1 MFIRIYRSA
10 PDRDPPSSNPKQP
23 MRKANTQLQSDRR
36 GEILAAAKRCF
47 SRHGFH
53 SASMQAICAEAQ
65 MSPGSLYR
73 YFPSKE
79 AIIAGIAEQD
89 RADVAEKFKLI
100 AQAPD
105 FFEALGAAARHYIV
119 EESAEEICLAA
130 EIKAESRRN
139 PEIAKIYASIERE
152 VKSGLLNVLNTAV
165 ERGDVPKTLD
175 LEIAA
180 TMLMALVDGLYWRR
194 AVDPEF
200 NAETVLPTLLSVT
213 RFLLT
218 EPNNHAEKNKVVGRI
233 AAGEFSHAR

>member
-1 MFIRIYRSA
+1 
-10 PDRDPPSSNPKQP
+10 
-23 MRKANTQLQSDRR
+23 MRRANAQLQIDRR
-36 GEILAAAKRCF
+36 GEILEAAKRCF
-47 SRHGFH
+47 SRSGFH
-53 SASMQAICAEAQ
+53 SASMQEICAEAQ

-89 RADVAEKFKLI
+89 RADVAEKFKAI
-100 AQAPD
+100 AEAPN

-119 EESAEEICLAA
+119 EETTEEICLAA

-152 VKSGLLNVLNTAV
+152 VKNGLLNVLRTAV

-218 EPNNHAEKNKVVGRI
+218 EPNNHAAKGAI
-233 AAGEFSHAR
+233 SAGEFNHAR

>member
-1 MFIRIYRSA
+1 
-10 PDRDPPSSNPKQP
+10 
-23 MRKANTQLQSDRR
+23 MRRANTQLQIDRR
-36 GEILAAAKRCF
+36 GEILEAAKRCF
-47 SRHGFH
+47 SRSGFH
-53 SASMQAICAEAQ
+53 GASMQEICAEAR

-89 RADVAEKFKLI
+89 RADVAEKFKAI
-100 AQAPD
+100 AEAPN
-105 FFEALGAAARHYIV
+105 FFEALAAAARHYIV
-119 EESAEEICLAA
+119 DESTEEICLHA

-152 VKSGLLNVLNTAV
+152 VKSGMLNVLRTAV
-165 ERGDVPKTLD
+165 ERGDIPQTLD

-200 NAETVLPTLLSVT
+200 NAEAVLPTLLSLT
-213 RFLLT
+213 RYLLT
-218 EPNNHAEKNKVVGRI
+218 HPNNHTATSGMAGHV